1 MKQIKSPRLDYSAL
15 VEAVLR
21 GNRKEASRLSG
32 EILPRLVD
40 YLQVVMGADFQAA
53 SECAQQAFMNVY
65 EQIVQ
70 NRIKKPA
77 YIFKYLICACRNE
90 YLKFVKIENRYLNSE
105 ETILYMKE
113 PAEQLENLIEEE
125 RMDLLNDCL
134 DELDNDSKKFILYFL
149 RNPDTSTNEVCDK
162 FDMSNANVRTK
173 KSRLIKHLHHAYK
186 AKSKQTML
194 V

>member
-1 MKQIKSPRLDYSAL
+1 MEQIKSPRLDYSAF
-15 VEAVLR
+15 VEAVLH

-40 YLQVVMGADFQAA
+40 YLQVVMGADSQAA

-65 EQIVQ
+65 EQITQ
-70 NRIKKPA
+70 NKIQKPV

-90 YLKFVKIENRYLNSE
+90 YLKFIKIENRYLNGE
-105 ETILYMKE
+105 ETIMYMKE

-134 DELDNDSKKFILYFL
+134 NELDYDSRKFILHFL
-149 RNPDTSTNEVCDK
+149 HHPETSTNEVCDK
-162 FDMSNANVRTK
+162 FNMSNANVRTK

-186 AKSKQTML
+186 TKSKKTML